1 MAYDD
6 SADLASWGTNPVSTP
21 SDAEAK
27 LAEALE
33 QIFASGDMTSPSRRR
48 SAELGVPRPSVPPA
62 RGVSSARGELRLIN
76 ASLDD
81 AYTANDPTP
90 HADSWPPHRVV
101 TVRRALV
108 AP

>member
-6 SADLASWGTNPVSTP
+6 SADLGKLGRQSLRRPP

-33 QIFASGDMTSPSRRR
+33 QIFASGRHDFADVAAGLR
-48 SAELGVPRPSVPPA
+48 ELSVPRPSGASDRWSVEA
-62 RGVSSARGELRLIN
+62 LDSELRLIN

-81 AYTANDPTP
+81 AYTGKPP
-90 HADSWPPHRVV
+90 DSSR
-101 TVRRALV
+101 
-108 AP
+108 

>member
-6 SADLASWGTNPVSTP
+6 SADLGTLGRQSLRRPL

-33 QIFASGDMTSPSRRR
+33 QIFASGRQDFADVAAGLR
-48 SAELGVPRPSVPPA
+48 ELGVPRPSGATDPWSVEA
-62 RGVSSARGELRLIN
+62 LESELRLIN

-81 AYTANDPTP
+81 AYTRKPP
-90 HADSWPPHRVV
+90 DSSR
-101 TVRRALV
+101 
-108 AP
+108 

>member
-6 SADLASWGTNPVSTP
+6 SADLGKLGHQSLCRPP

-33 QIFASGDMTSPSRRR
+33 QIFASGRHDFAEVAAGLR
-48 SAELGVPRPSVPPA
+48 ELGVPRPSGAAGPWSVEA
-62 RGVSSARGELRLIN
+62 LEAELRLIN

-81 AYTANDPTP
+81 AYTRKRP
-90 HADSWPPHRVV
+90 DSSR
-101 TVRRALV
+101 
-108 AP
+108 

>member
-6 SADLASWGTNPVSTP
+6 SADLGRLGRQSLRRRL

-33 QIFASGDMTSPSRRR
+33 QIFASGRHDF
-48 SAELGVPRPSVPPA
+48 AEVAAGLRELRVPRPSGASDPWSVEA
-62 RGVSSARGELRLIN
+62 LESELRLIN

-81 AYTANDPTP
+81 AYTRKRPESP
-90 HADSWPPHRVV
+90 S
-101 TVRRALV
+101 
-108 AP
+108 

>member
-6 SADLASWGTNPVSTP
+6 SADLGRLGRQSLRRHL

-33 QIFASGDMTSPSRRR
+33 QIFASGRHDFAAVAAGLR
-48 SAELGVPRPSVPPA
+48 ELRVPRPSGASDPWSVE
-62 RGVSSARGELRLIN
+62 VLESELRLIN

-81 AYTANDPTP
+81 AYTRKRTESP
-90 HADSWPPHRVV
+90 
-101 TVRRALV
+101 L
-108 AP
+108 